1 MLGKDLIVGSQP
13 RLTSLVSLQY
23 LRSALSVSCLVLAP
37 MPGPSVLEHSR
48 YHGLTIDARSE
59 NLTYALA
66 QVESYAVP
74 HNTCPDGL
82 DECPPSD
89 RDKILREE
97 KQQLTRGA
105 AHLLFECMRI
115 HSAPHWT
122 SILDLERC
130 NETQRLKLEMPLLSS
145 NHQDD
150 MRWFTKGIELPK
162 LTRNFVATHSPLD
175 TTVDEPFDIL
185 EECESQ
191 IATML
196 SEINNE
202 RPEINV
208 EAVKL
213 IAKCKSPSW
222 TQNDLDELV
231 KEELSYRKVLSE
243 HIQYDHSVLT
253 LLDSLTQ
260 TLDASAHSTRLAR
273 RRISTPSTF
282 NLAQRRAS
290 IRIFH

>member
-1 MLGKDLIVGSQP
+1 MLGKHLTVDSQP
-13 RLTSLVSLQY
+13 RSTTLVSFS
-23 LRSALSVSCLVLAP
+23 RSALSVSCLVLAP

-59 NLTYALA
+59 NLTHALA
-66 QVESYAVP
+66 QVESYPVP
-74 HNTCPDGL
+74 HNTFPDGL
-82 DECPPSD
+82 DESSPSD

-105 AHLLFECMRI
+105 THLLSECMKI
-115 HSAPHWT
+115 PSAPHWT

-162 LTRNFVATHSPLD
+162 LTRDFVAAHRPLN
-175 TTVDEPFDIL
+175 TTVDERFDIL

-196 SEINNE
+196 LEINNE

-208 EAVKL
+208 EAIKL
-213 IAKCKSPSW
+213 IAKCRSPSW

-231 KEELSYRKVLSE
+231 KEELSHRKVFSE
-243 HIQYDHSVLT
+243 HIQYYHSILT
-253 LLDSLTQ
+253 LLGSLTQ
-260 TLDASAHSTRLAR
+260 ILDAFAHSTKLAR
-273 RRISTPSTF
+273 R
-282 NLAQRRAS
+282 
-290 IRIFH
+290 